1 MTYWKR
7 RSALSSWPNASVK
20 KKRFSCLPT
29 VTIRFINVDVHMD
42 AVESDIGEI
51 WHFPEIV
58 VTAPE
63 NPPDMALP
71 AEEDTVSPEE
81 TLSETASDTPPE
93 EPPTEILPDI
103 QGMLEQNLR
112 NQALYL
118 DTIAFE
124 MRQIL
129 EGFDHELYRQI
140 VGIVQKVTRKII
152 HREIALNPD
161 TLKTMVIEAM
171 SRINTDNA
179 PCTLHVAKEDKAL
192 FDTVYAGENVSV
204 TVDETLAPG
213 DFRIKTL
220 HSTLI
225 SAIDARIHAL
235 LGLEA

>member
-1 MTYWKR
+1 
-7 RSALSSWPNASVK
+7 
-20 KKRFSCLPT
+20 
-29 VTIRFINVDVHMD
+29 MD
-42 AVESDIGEI
+42 AVESDMGEI

-63 NPPDMALP
+63 TLP
-71 AEEDTVSPEE
+71 EVLPLAEEDIEHPAENPA
-81 TLSETASDTPPE
+81 ETAIDTHSDVPPAE
-93 EPPTEILPDI
+93 VAPDT
-103 QGMLEQNLR
+103 QDLLEQVLR

-140 VGIVQKVTRKII
+140 VNIVQKVTRKII
-152 HREIALNPD
+152 HREIALHPE
-161 TLKTMVIEAM
+161 TLKTMVDEAM

-192 FDTVYAGENVSV
+192 FDDVYAGENVSV
-204 TVDETLAPG
+204 TVDEALTPG